1 MKKLYQNLEMQ
12 VLLFGA
18 EDIVTASANE
28 KDDVGVD
35 IFDD

>member
-18 EDIVTASANE
+18 EDIVTVSVNQ